1 MFVCFKSSV
10 RISNI
15 PDNIFCLLLLEK
27 EVEVAGDSVT
37 KFLQFSEISSNDY
50 LPRRIKNL
58 PKDVLN
64 FASY

>member
-50 LPRRIKNL
+50 LPQTHKKFAKRR
-58 PKDVLN
+58 
-64 FASY
+64 S